1 MRLAIRLAARPAVRP
16 VPRSALLPA
25 GLPVT
30 LLVAAGALAV
40 PQAGCTPDTAD
51 RAGSG
56 TPPIASTPATG
67 PAATATGPATTATSC
82 PVTRPS
88 GKTPPVIALTNL
100 GSTLSVGGEGW
111 IGNDALWVQ
120 LPPAGILNVQVDPD
134 LGMPGTKFGWF
145 RAKAGQVEVR
155 ARPLTGGP
163 AEFRADVGTVSEYGP
178 VGFTP
183 STLRFGR
190 DGCWQVTGSVAGS
203 RLVFVLGVVSSS
215 TG

>member
-1 MRLAIRLAARPAVRP
+1 
-16 VPRSALLPA
+16 
-25 GLPVT
+25 
-30 LLVAAGALAV
+30 
-40 PQAGCTPDTAD
+40 
-51 RAGSG
+51 
-56 TPPIASTPATG
+56 
-67 PAATATGPATTATSC
+67 
-82 PVTRPS
+82 
-88 GKTPPVIALTNL
+88 VIALTNL

-120 LPPAGILNVQVDPD
+120 LPPAGIL
-134 LGMPGTKFGWF
+134 MGTKFGWF

-190 DGCWQVTGSVAGS
+190 DGCWQVTGTVAGS
-203 RLVFVLGVVSSS
+203 RLVFVLDVVSSS